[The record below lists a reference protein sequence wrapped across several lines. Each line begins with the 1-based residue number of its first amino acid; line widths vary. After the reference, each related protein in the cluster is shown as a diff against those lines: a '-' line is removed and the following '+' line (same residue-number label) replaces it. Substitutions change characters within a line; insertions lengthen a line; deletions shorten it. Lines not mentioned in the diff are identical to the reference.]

1 MIFTGKS
8 ALRLVALLIGAVAVS
23 APVSSYGY
31 VLPAPYIM
39 EQMVAAMGLPPEF
52 QVNQTLHIT
61 PNRSGSGDDQE
72 SAEQHVY
79 KQSMRYRMPGMFRSD
94 ISDHDIRHVYISV
107 PGEALTVIDDS
118 IVSQSENRLYSYGI
132 LFSYG
137 RRAELTDRLKKQG
150 IDMHVSSL
158 GRLEKAICYV
168 IGARYP
174 DADVAQLWIDRE
186 TFMPV
191 RLVASPAD
199 KDDQMPAKE
208 IRFSQWR
215 RFNGIRYPG
224 EMVFLEK
231 GTAVQ
236 KITVDSIEA
245 NPVFE
250 PGTFDVQHLTS
261 SLENKDKEDADK
273 NISDEIQQEIDQ
285 FKRIFE

>member
-8 ALRLVALLIGAVAVS
+8 ALRLVALFIGAAVVAT
-23 APVSSYGY
+23 PVSSYGY

-39 EQMVAAMGLPPEF
+39 EQMVASMGLPPEF

-61 PNRSGSGDDQE
+61 GNRSGSGDDPE

-79 KQSMRYRMPGMFRSD
+79 KQSMRYRIPGMFRSN
-94 ISDHDIRHVYISV
+94 ISDPDIRHMYISI
-107 PGEALTVIDDS
+107 PGEALTVIDES

-132 LFSYG
+132 LFSYV
-137 RRAELTDRLKKQG
+137 RRAELTDRLKELG
-150 IDMHVSSL
+150 IDVHVSSL
-158 GRLEKAICYV
+158 GRLDKVICYV

-174 DADVAQLWIDRE
+174 DTDVPQLWIDRE

-191 RLVASPAD
+191 RLVPSPAV
-199 KDDQMPAKE
+199 KDDQMPAEE

-215 RFNGIRYPG
+215 RFNGIPYPG
-224 EMVFLEK
+224 EIVLLEK

-245 NPVFE
+245 SPVFE
-250 PGTFDVQHLTS
+250 PGTFDVQHLRS
-261 SLENKDKEDADK
+261 SLENKDKEGTDK
-273 NISDEIQQEIDQ
+273 YISEEIQQEIEQ